1 MKKTSFLCLIGLL
14 ISSTAFGQ
22 SPGEKYSKDV
32 KSIETII
39 NAYYEVISG
48 SSDDPRQFE
57 RDKFLHSVKA
67 VIIRLDDNGEADFHS
82 LEAEYIPM
90 GLKPRE
96 DFYEHELKRIVSKYG
111 NIAQVWSAFEIRT
124 APETPSDIRGLN
136 SIQLHYE
143 NGRWYIDSWTA
154 QMESEQNPLVQNF
167 LKDH

>member
-48 SSDDPRQFE
+48 SSDDPWQFE
-57 RDKFLHSVKA
+57 RDKFLHSENA
-67 VIIRLDDNGEADFHS
+67 VIIRLDDNGKAVAHS
-82 LEAEYIPM
+82 LEAEYIPV

-96 DFYEHELKRIVSKYG
+96 AFYEHELKRAVRRYG
-111 NIAQVWSAFEIRT
+111 NMAQVWSAFEIRT
-124 APETPSDIRGLN
+124 DPEHSTGVRGLN
-136 SIQLHYE
+136 SIQLHFAD
-143 NGRWYIDSWTA
+143 GRWYIDSWTA
-154 QMESEQNPLVQNF
+154 QMESDKNTLVQYF
-167 LKDH
+167 